1 MSESLSTPAE
11 ADSRKDQGAWAYV
24 DRLDGAERKLLLDH
38 IAQAFPEVVE
48 AGAGL
53 VAEWRAE
60 CAEHRRKRQR
70 RNEHDRRKRKARQGW
85 QRRLRAAAAP
95 VRSVGGG
102 GTGGPAPDAPGRAIF
117 IPANRGGKC
126 AREVRVA
133 DSVRD
138 VWLLRSLD
146 LRATLRRAL
155 GGRVNCD
162 GAGRVRRPLLHSRR
176 CCVRSRALAQSE
188 SMIRV

>member
-70 RNEHDRRKRKARQGW
+70 RNEHDRRER
-85 QRRLRAAAAP
+85 
-95 VRSVGGG
+95 
-102 GTGGPAPDAPGRAIF
+102 
-117 IPANRGGKC
+117 
-126 AREVRVA
+126 
-133 DSVRD
+133 
-138 VWLLRSLD
+138 
-146 LRATLRRAL
+146 RRAKAGS
-155 GGRVNCD
+155 GG
-162 GAGRVRRPLLHSRR
+162 
-176 CCVRSRALAQSE
+176 
-188 SMIRV
+188 